1 MNKSHRRGFL
11 ASVAS
16 AGAAIGLTSIASA
29 ATALGSAA
37 PELDRRETLA
47 PDPWT
52 KRVKGKHRLIIHA
65 HEPTGGLAL
74 RWARTFL
81 DTQRAS
87 YELKDEDSTVV
98 VGLNGKSIGLV
109 FNDVMWAK
117 YPIGHVLGIPGTVNP
132 VGPATSKDLAGII
145 ARGVI
150 VLVCNNSLRASGA
163 RFLPESTR
171 IDEGAQAAFA
181 EEAKANL
188 LPGVEIVPAMVV
200 TLQQAQDL
208 GCRYI
213 YAGG

>member
-1 MNKSHRRGFL
+1 M
-11 ASVAS
+11 AS
-16 AGAAIGLTSIASA
+16 ASAAIGLTSIARTASA
-29 ATALGSAA
+29 MEINSSSLRSLSESQSLAA
-37 PELDRRETLA
+37 
-47 PDPWT
+47 DPWT
-52 KRVKGKHRLIIHA
+52 KRVTGKHRVLFHA
-65 HEPTGGLAL
+65 HEPTGGLSL

-87 YELKDEDSTVV
+87 YGLKDEDSTVV

-117 YPIGHVLGIPGTVNP
+117 YPMGQALGMPGTVNP
-132 VGPATSKDLAGII
+132 VGPAASKEFAGII

-150 VLVCNNSLRASGA
+150 VLVCHNSLRASGQ

-171 IDEGAQAAFA
+171 VDEGAQAAFA